1 MIEVCLGLEDWDLDF
16 SGRKK
21 LVTDLA
27 HRRSSAV
34 EEQRNV
40 LTKTTKRKNMKRSL
54 VALLGAGMMT
64 ASWFA
69 IANAQDPAGSGG
81 HGGWHRGNPL
91 EHMTESL
98 DLTADQKA
106 KIQPIID
113 QATPQLKAIHQEAM
127 QKAHAVMENA
137 MSQIRPL
144 LTPDQ
149 QKKADDMRQ
158 AHQDVRNAVKK
169 LHDAKSN

>member
-1 MIEVCLGLEDWDLDF
+1 
-16 SGRKK
+16 
-21 LVTDLA
+21 
-27 HRRSSAV
+27 
-34 EEQRNV
+34 
-40 LTKTTKRKNMKRSL
+40 
-54 VALLGAGMMT
+54 MT

-69 IANAQDPAGSGG
+69 SADAQDPSGG

-127 QKAHAVMENA
+127 QKAHTVMENA

-149 QKKADDMRQ
+149 QKKADDLHQ

-169 LHDAKSN
+169 MHDVKSN